1 MRRSPATVLSLA
13 LFALPAAAQAAA
25 SDPWKLNFAL
35 TGYYVPDGTSYLQP
49 TLMAD
54 HNGLHL
60 EARYQY
66 EELNSGS
73 AWIGIN
79 LAGGKT
85 VQVAF
90 TAMGGVV
97 FGDLEGIAPGAEIT
111 VTFWRLAYYGEA
123 EYVYDVGSGSG
134 DFFYAWTQFTFQLDR
149 AWSAGLAFQ
158 RTRTVQTGL
167 ALDRGVTLNWQ
178 PHELGIQATAFDL
191 FDSHPFYTLAATLY
205 F

>member
-1 MRRSPATVLSLA
+1 LA
-13 LFALPAAAQAAA
+13 LALAVLAHALPAQSA
-25 SDPWKLNFAL
+25 SHDPWAFNFAL

-49 TLMAD
+49 TLIAD
-54 HNGLHL
+54 HGGLHL

-73 AWIGIN
+73 AWIGLN

-85 VQVAF
+85 VHVAF
-90 TAMGGVV
+90 TLMGGVV
-97 FGDLEGIAPGAEIT
+97 FGDLQGIAPGAELT

-123 EYVYDVGSGSG
+123 EYVFDVSSGSR
-134 DFFYAWTQFTFQLDR
+134 DFGYLWTQITFQLNQ

-158 RTRTVQTGL
+158 RTRTVQTGREV
-167 ALDRGVTLNWQ
+167 DRGVTVNWQ
-178 PHELGIQATAFDL
+178 PHKLGIQASAFDL
-191 FDSHPFYTLAATLY
+191 FESSPFYTLAATVY